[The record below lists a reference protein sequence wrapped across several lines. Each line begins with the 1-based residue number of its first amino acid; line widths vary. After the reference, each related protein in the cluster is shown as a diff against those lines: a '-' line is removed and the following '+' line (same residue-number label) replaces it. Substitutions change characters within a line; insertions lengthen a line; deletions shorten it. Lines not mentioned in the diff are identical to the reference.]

1 MPPTNH
7 AYWKL
12 AEIADKVKLLRE
24 NDRLRERNRYLE
36 AENARLRKEQN
47 KDIRTARE
55 KPFGNDT
62 PSSKVTFK
70 PDAKGEAS
78 ARQGGGA
85 RGHAGHGRK
94 AADESD
100 ADETVRVPRPAKCDV
115 CGGDLVDFKTE
126 ERTVRVAVAPHYRT
140 VRYVIA
146 TGWCPD
152 CRRQVSEKVTGVLPH
167 FAASNALLAQ
177 NVLDRYV
184 YGMTVGTQSART
196 GLGKGTLF
204 NEYEALARLLRPC
217 MHRLLALYRL
227 SYAKGADETTW
238 RCNGRNGYVYA
249 FFADGIA
256 LFRFRGTRKSY
267 VAAEVFGRGDCF
279 GVLVR
284 DRYPGY
290 DNTFRGRQQYCYEHL
305 KRDCLGLLEREPENA
320 EYKAFVP
327 KFVGLLREAMSLR
340 RRAKTDAEYYSEAG
354 RIKSEMLGM
363 INAEAR
369 DADLQKYQDVFRR
382 HPDRVF
388 QWVCDR
394 NIPAENNMSE
404 RGVRRTVIARK
415 TCGGSQSDKAL
426 MTREVLQSVIESLRL
441 RHPDPV
447 GKLAEALDAYA
458 ANPKTRIE
466 DLLFPLP

>member
-1 MPPTNH
+1 MDEANH
-7 AYWKL
+7 ALWKR
-12 AEIADKVKLLRE
+12 AEIADKVELLQQI
-24 NDRLRERNRYLE
+24 DRLTEERDYWKRRAQTLERESGRE
-36 AENARLRKEQN
+36 V
-47 KDIRTARE
+47 RTARE

-70 PDAKGEAS
+70 PDAKDAPA
-78 ARQGGGA
+78 ARQGGGVK
-85 RGHAGHGRK
+85 GHAGHGRK
-94 AADESD
+94 SADESD
-100 ADETVRVPRPAKCDV
+100 ADETVRIPKPAKCDV
-115 CGGDLVDFKTE
+115 CGGGLEDFKTE
-126 ERTVRVAVAPHYRT
+126 ERTVRVAVAPHFRT

-146 TGWCPD
+146 TGWCPV
-152 CRRQVSEKVTGVLPH
+152 CKRQVSERIRGVLPH

-204 NEYEALARLLRPC
+204 NEYEALARILRPC
-217 MHRLLALYRL
+217 MHRLLVLYRL

-238 RCNGRNGYVYA
+238 RCNGLNGYTYG
-249 FFADGIA
+249 FFAAGIA

-267 VAAEVFGRGDCF
+267 VAAEVFGRGECF

-284 DRYPGY
+284 DRYSGY
-290 DNTFRGRQQYCYEHL
+290 DNAFRGRQQYCYEHL
-305 KRDCLGLLEREPENA
+305 KRDCLGLLEKEPENK

-327 KFVGLLREAMSLR
+327 KFVGLLRDAMTLR
-340 RRAKTDAEYYSEAG
+340 RRAKTDAEYYSEAK
-354 RIKSEMLGM
+354 RIKSEMLAM

-369 DADLQKYQDVFRR
+369 DAGLQKYQDIFRR

-394 NIPAENNMSE
+394 SVPAENNMSE

-415 TCGGSQSDKAL
+415 TCGGSQSEKAL
-426 MTREVLQSVIESLRL
+426 MVREVLQSVIESLRL

-447 GKLAEALDAYA
+447 GKLTEALDAYA

-466 DLLFPLP
+466 NLLFPLP